1 MKIIKTLFALVFLT
15 FLSCKKE
22 DKSFETPEKVAAHTF
37 EVLKNIDKK
46 SNEEFLQE
54 VMTYQEFKDLA
65 NNPNAKLG
73 EIVKSNFESVSEEA
87 YTDTSRRDFN
97 DIKETGKTY
106 NIDWSSITFSD
117 FKHLVHEFD
126 NMKGLR
132 VETYFK
138 NKDGQIYFVKSQSFY
153 EGKGY
158 RIVKLAEIE
167 PKR

>member
-1 MKIIKTLFALVFLT
+1 MKILKTLFILVFLT

-22 DKSFETPEKVAAHTF
+22 DKSFETPEKVAAHTL

-46 SNEEFLQE
+46 TNEEFLQE
-54 VMTYQEFKDLA
+54 VMTYQELKDLA

-73 EIVKSNFESVSEEA
+73 EIVKSKFESVSQEA
-87 YTDTSRRDFN
+87 FTDTSIRDFN

-106 NIDWSSITFSD
+106 NIDWSSITFSE
-117 FKHLVHEFD
+117 FKHLVIEFG

-153 EGKGY
+153 DGKGY
-158 RIVKLAEIE
+158 RIVKLAEIV